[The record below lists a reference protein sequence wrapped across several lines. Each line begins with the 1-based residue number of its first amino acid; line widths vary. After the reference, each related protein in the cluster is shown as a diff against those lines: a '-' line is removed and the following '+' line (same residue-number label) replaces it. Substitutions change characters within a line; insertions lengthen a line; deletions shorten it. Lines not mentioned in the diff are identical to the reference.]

1 MRSSNDANL
10 RTMRSLEQRNA
21 ALQEDLELTSSELQT
36 NQDEFESYKVREDS
50 L

>member
-1 MRSSNDANL
+1 
-10 RTMRSLEQRNA
+10 MRSLEQRNA